1 MWRPPSLPFDEG
13 GGRDRWAPISSQL
26 LLALIS
32 QERDNPF
39 VKPKKVVYYSDPLND
54 DFAGTKIS
62 HKALPEN
69 FKYVYKDPF
78 SRFFS
83 WFMYWIV
90 AIPLLYLP
98 LKLHFGIK
106 VKGRRNMRSVRNKG
120 VFFYCNHTQ
129 IIDAMLIQVYVSGL
143 KKTYIVADQDAT
155 SIRGIRYLVQS
166 LGCIPVPETPSEHK
180 KFVDCLRYRIK
191 QKRGISI
198 FPEAHIWP
206 YSTHIRPFK
215 DDSFVYPCEL
225 EAPVVPVCVT
235 YRKRKFRKKMAPAVT
250 VHVGKP
256 VYPDMSLDLAS
267 RRKKLR
273 DHVYYFMLDTSAEDE
288 NEEYIAYVR
297 KPAEGEGEK

>member
-1 MWRPPSLPFDEG
+1 MGNQWVADF
-13 GGRDRWAPISSQL
+13 SQFR
-26 LLALIS
+26 AKRY
-32 QERDNPF
+32 EDDPEFVNPEVCVVWGTNF
-39 VKPKKVVYYSDPLND
+39 VVCNSDAFL
-54 DFAGTKIS
+54 G
-62 HKALPEN
+62 H
-69 FKYVYKDPF
+69 
-78 SRFFS
+78 
-83 WFMYWIV
+83 W
-90 AIPLLYLP
+90 
-98 LKLHFGIK
+98 
-106 VKGRRNMRSVRNKG
+106 
-120 VFFYCNHTQ
+120 
-129 IIDAMLIQVYVSGL
+129 IIDAMRIQVYVAGL